1 MPPPAHLV
9 YHVLNIKI
17 CSAIIF
23 IATEKVATHS
33 QSCFFNTNFSDR
45 EVHYEKKRTEDRP
58 FVFVFHLSLRKCCL
72 FLTLSLYPPK
82 LALLR
87 QSLYVLPDEKWKLAR
102 TFCEVL
108 LANKWFICLFL
119 KHFFT
124 RTHLAG
130 CSILRISY
138 QQVGVLYKIKQIF
151 WKAVFV
157 KLGLIDWEHRRGEIE
172 ETPFLEISLY
182 IFSIVNNFGQFFW
195 GQ

>member
-1 MPPPAHLV
+1 MV
-9 YHVLNIKI
+9 KK
-17 CSAIIF
+17 SSIIF

-87 QSLYVLPDEKWKLAR
+87 QSLYVLPDEKWKLPR
-102 TFCEVL
+102 TFLEVL
-108 LANKWFICLFL
+108 LANKWFICLLL
-119 KHFFT
+119 KQFFFA
-124 RTHLAG
+124 RSHQAG
-130 CSILRISY
+130 CSILRMSY
-138 QQVGVLYKIKQIF
+138 QQVGVLYKIQQIF
-151 WKAVFV
+151 WKVVFV

-172 ETPFLEISLY
+172 QVPILEISLY
-182 IFSIVNNFGQFFW
+182 IFSIVNIFGESY
-195 GQ
+195 